1 MTPRPLTAASLRFI
15 AGAHRHAAL
24 VFSESDNPCRRRF
37 AAVLD
42 GWADRADADADAIGA
57 ARQPD
62 LFGEAA

>member
-1 MTPRPLTAASLRFI
+1 VKPLTAASLRFI
-15 AGAHRHAAL
+15 AGAHRHAAM
-24 VFSESDNPCRRRF
+24 VFRESDNPCRRRF

-42 GWADRADADADAIGA
+42 GWAADADAEADALDA